1 MMNLFKDVP
10 DEIVNEYTDNL
21 KKEYNGIS
29 IKRFDECFKN
39 VSPKSKKT
47 IGLIKK
53 ISFSENK
60 FPFELNTSYNSKDKI
75 KSTTIDSKE
84 IESVNQ
90 KTNAQKV
97 KCNCKKSQCLKLY
110 CECFQK
116 NEVCVDCNCENCFNK
131 SDNQKRKEIL
141 RLSTSKTNSLFH
153 RNEHLEK
160 TKSANIGCNCS
171 KSFCIKKYCDC
182 YNKGVGCSDS
192 CRCIQCKNKKKD
204 VHSLDKIKITDYLP
218 NNNSNM
224 QENKFNST
232 IQKRSNLINWNENS
246 NLSFRSSDFQIE
258 KTSICVESKKINIIH
273 YDSQNKPIMES
284 VVIEDNENNSTKM
297 FTRTKA
303 KKQREDLER
312 NEERKKIEEK
322 LFISPKNKKH
332 SIWLNSSSVKFSGN
346 SLHRTADQTE
356 ILKMKRVRKMDL
368 KKDGQEI
375 RKNLLKEYWM
385 ENA

>member
-1 MMNLFKDVP
+1 
-10 DEIVNEYTDNL
+10 
-21 KKEYNGIS
+21 
-29 IKRFDECFKN
+29 
-39 VSPKSKKT
+39 
-47 IGLIKK
+47 
-53 ISFSENK
+53 
-60 FPFELNTSYNSKDKI
+60 
-75 KSTTIDSKE
+75 
-84 IESVNQ
+84 
-90 KTNAQKV
+90 
-97 KCNCKKSQCLKLY
+97 
-110 CECFQK
+110 
-116 NEVCVDCNCENCFNK
+116 
-131 SDNQKRKEIL
+131 
-141 RLSTSKTNSLFH
+141 
-153 RNEHLEK
+153 
-160 TKSANIGCNCS
+160 
-171 KSFCIKKYCDC
+171 
-182 YNKGVGCSDS
+182 
-192 CRCIQCKNKKKD
+192 
-204 VHSLDKIKITDYLP
+204 
-218 NNNSNM
+218 M